1 MDQYIGKMLDGRYEI
16 LEIIGTGG
24 MAVVYKARCHRLN
37 RLVAVK
43 ILKSDLAQ
51 DADFRRRFHDES
63 QAVAMLSHP
72 NIVAVYDVSRSS
84 KLEYI
89 VMELIDGIT
98 LKQYMQRKGALN
110 WREALH
116 FITQIMKALSHAHSR
131 GIIHRDIKP
140 HNIMILRDGS
150 VKVADFGIAR
160 LISSSQSTLT
170 QEALGSV
177 HYISPEQARGSHIDP
192 RSDIYSAGV
201 VLYEMLTG
209 RLPFEGDSPV
219 SVAIQH
225 INSVPLSPREINP
238 DIQEALEA
246 ITLKAMASKV
256 ENRYAT
262 ANAMLADLEEFRKNP
277 NIHFDY
283 PPIETLQKDS
293 ENEPTQV
300 LPKTGSKNGGKP
312 KNGRTGAARG
322 AKKPGAPKQN
332 PDRVRPREMQE
343 EEEMAAPRKNNS
355 RLWTMGLAIGA
366 ILILIAGLYYV
377 VYVGFISGLLAPTET
392 YVVRDLIG
400 KTIEEV
406 RQNEEE
412 YGQFEIIEGDTLPS
426 ESYEAGKIISQ
437 DPVAGREVKGNLQ
450 ITVDISA
457 GMPTIN
463 MKDVVNMESR
473 TAKLLIDAMGLEL
486 DVEYTYASSD
496 SITAGNVISSDPAEG
511 VPLTR
516 GETVTLTVSNG
527 PEVKPVAMPSL
538 YGMTLQRANELLVS
552 LNLLV
557 GNVTEV
563 DSDEAAGIV
572 VDQSVPSAIETTEGS
587 AIDLQVSNGSQ
598 HSSGGTDASGISNDT
613 GSESPSEVKD
623 YPIQLALPDGTGNV
637 YVLIKQDGDTVYEN
651 SVSKSQAYLNVTL
664 TGSGMQYVEVYYD
677 GVFQQGEY
685 IRFSA

>member
-1 MDQYIGKMLDGRYEI
+1 MLDGRYEI